1 MLICAVIIRFQR
13 GDFMNPE
20 DVQKM
25 IEAGLPDC
33 EVKVTGGDGHFEAV
47 VIGEVFADLS
57 SVKKQQKVYATL
69 GDKITSGE
77 LHALT
82 IKTFTAEEFT
92 KAQKLKVM

>member
-1 MLICAVIIRFQR
+1 MVP
-13 GDFMNPE
+13 MNPE
-20 DVQKM
+20 DVQKL
-25 IEAGLPDC
+25 IETGLPDC

-57 SVKKQQKVYATL
+57 QVKKQQKVYATL

-82 IKTFTAEEFT
+82 IKTFTVAEFE
-92 KAQKLKVM
+92 KAQKLQVM